1 VTAQEYNR
9 TVDEHADGVY
19 RFILH
24 NIKDKDDAKD
34 VVQDAFEKFWKNH
47 ENVQFEKA
55 KSYLFTA
62 AYHTMID
69 RIRRAK
75 KMEPMD
81 DADYNNHSHTKQYS
95 DLKDILRDA
104 VNKLP
109 EIQRNVVLLRD
120 YEGYSYEEIG
130 KITGLNESQVKVYLH
145 RARLQLREYIVKP
158 ENII

>member
-1 VTAQEYNR
+1 MTAQEYNR

-34 VVQDAFEKFWKNH
+34 VVQDSFEKFWKNH

-104 VNKLP
+104 V
-109 EIQRNVVLLRD
+109 Q
-120 YEGYSYEEIG
+120 
-130 KITGLNESQVKVYLH
+130 T
-145 RARLQLREYIVKP
+145 
-158 ENII
+158 